1 MIKNRYKVA
10 IISTSLGRGGA
21 ERFASMLSFIL
32 ENCDA
37 EIHNV
42 IVNDIVDYDYAGELF
57 NLGSGS
63 LNSYSVSNSV
73 SKKIQKGFLLH
84 RYLKEKEIDLIID
97 NRPRNNL
104 TRELLTHLIYGNR
117 RLWFVVHSSKLNN
130 YFPKPAFWSK
140 FLYQKADKIICVSK
154 AIEAEL
160 KRKFD
165 FVNTL
170 TIHNPFDF
178 SKIEM
183 KNEEVFEDK
192 YILYFGRF
200 DEKVKNFS
208 LLLEAFYISKI
219 FLQGYKLYLMGDGP
233 DLSFI
238 QHKIKEFQ
246 LDSFV
251 EVLPFNS
258 NPFPCIQQSRFT
270 ILTSRY
276 EGFPLSIVESLALGT
291 PVIAVDCNSG
301 PREIIINEYNGL
313 LVENNNPNSLALAMN
328 RFVSDTR
335 LYDSCKNNACISVAH
350 LSLETISKQWETIL
364 FQEDDK

>member
-32 ENCDA
+32 ENCGA

-57 NLGSGS
+57 NLGSDS
-63 LNSYSVSNSV
+63 LRSYSLF
-73 SKKIQKGFLLH
+73 KKIQKGFLLY

-130 YFPKPAFWSK
+130 YFPKSTFWSK
-140 FLYQKADKIICVSK
+140 FLYCKADKIICVSK
-154 AIEAEL
+154 AIETEL
-160 KRKFD
+160 KLKFE

-170 TIHNPFDF
+170 TIYNPFDF
-178 SKIEM
+178 SKIEI

-219 FLQGYKLYLMGDGP
+219 FLKGYKLYLMGDGP

-251 EVLPFNS
+251 VLLPFNS
-258 NPFPCIQQSRFT
+258 NPFPCIQQSKFT

-276 EGFPLSIVESLALGT
+276 EGFPLSIVESLALGI
-291 PVIAVDCNSG
+291 PVVAVDCNSG
-301 PREIIINEYNGL
+301 PREIIKNEYNGL
-313 LVENNNPNSLALAMN
+313 LVENNSPKSLALAMN
-328 RFVSDTR
+328 RFVSDSH
-335 LYDSCKNNACISVAH
+335 LYNLCKDNACKSVAH
-350 LSLETISKQWETIL
+350 LALETISKQWETIL
-364 FQEDDK
+364 F